1 MNNDAASPGKKR
13 KPKLIGKGSYGC
25 VYEPNIPCKNLVKNV
40 GVGKVMKT
48 DDAHDEYGKNKAILE
63 HLIKT
68 VDDKPIDEFM
78 NPIVGECP
86 VRLSKDQL
94 KECEPLKNLDE
105 VDQYQLIYKHSGTD
119 LQKMLG
125 EGSFKLMTLHDNVAI
140 MKMFEK
146 LVRGLNTTFCNQKK
160 SHMDIKPAN
169 ILHIHFGDGNK
180 YAEGRFLPIDFGLVS
195 DFKKIYTIENI
206 PLLEYE
212 YPYFPFEFKLYGKTV
227 RVASDI
233 LNNPMVGTDL
243 LDRLHSELYALF
255 LTEQMFN
262 TFLETVHDP
271 KLNVRVILEASMYKR
286 RHLKTFVSMA
296 SDRMYN
302 DVKNMI
308 DKLIKSL
315 KIQRKKSKKKKDDY
329 VFFKHQIEDM
339 GRMLCPEKIDVY
351 SVGITLLNV
360 LNSQGRGNLIF
371 QLKHALDPKL
381 ILKADELK
389 RLLEKCVTCN
399 MYERHSFETLMKGL
413 DAFNGDILLSH
424 PIGKSVSVS
433 PGRQRNEM
441 RKCKQ
446 MDMETLE
453 RIASANKVKLIGY
466 SDKDE
471 ICEELSSYLPKS
483 YRKEMAG
490 ELMGWPFHNKK
501 IKVITTPSPK
511 PNVLVS
517 MKNVKTPKNV
527 KSAWFNKLN
536 GKYLKYIQRN
546 KQNEQ
551 RKREKK

>member
-13 KPKLIGKGSYGC
+13 QPKLIGKGSYGC
-25 VYEPNIPCKNLVKNV
+25 VYEPNIPCNNLVKNV

-63 HLIKT
+63 NLIKT
-68 VDDKPIDEFM
+68 MDDKPIDEFM

-86 VRLSKDQL
+86 VRLSNDQL
-94 KECEPLKNLDE
+94 KECVPLKNVDE
-105 VDQYQLIYKHSGTD
+105 DDQYQLIYKHSGTD

-125 EGSFKLMTLHDNVAI
+125 EGSFKLMTLHDNVAT

-146 LVRGLNTTFCNQKK
+146 LVRGLYTTFCKQKK

-169 ILHIHFGDGNK
+169 ILYIQHGDGNK

-195 DFKKIYTIENI
+195 DFKNIYTIENI

-212 YPYFPFEFKLYGKTV
+212 YPYFPFEFKLYGKAV
-227 RVASDI
+227 RVASDL

-243 LDRLHSELYALF
+243 LDRLHSELHELF
-255 LTEQMFN
+255 LNKQAFN

-271 KLNVRVILEASMYKR
+271 KLNVRVILEASIDKR
-286 RHLKTFVSMA
+286 RYLKTFVSMA
-296 SDRMYN
+296 SDRLKN

-308 DKLIKSL
+308 DKFIKSL

-360 LNSQGRGNLIF
+360 LNSQGRGNMIF

-389 RLLEKCVTCN
+389 RLIEKCVTCN

-413 DAFNGDILLSH
+413 DEFNGDILLSH

-511 PNVLVS
+511 PNELVS

-527 KSAWFNKLN
+527 KSAWFNQLN